1 MDHQRELHE
10 AAERRRRA
18 ERESEEA
25 GRKFGGKP
33 PTDYGER
40 ELREKHVA
48 SLLSDKA
55 PRLTTGESLSLL
67 MYGNEEHV
75 AALQHAPMTA
85 AQRYRRILQGE
96 ADYLVIGCSDSRN
109 VRMDSESDRI
119 VGLFIRIA
127 GNVVPPKG
135 SACFEEMLEAVQM
148 VKKDG
153 AIVIEGHDGS
163 KGCGAVNAR
172 AEWLDHGQPETG
184 SVPLTTL
191 FECVVGD
198 TSDMNAVAQLSKA
211 RELLNL
217 GERPS
222 AAIVYDWEHAGHG
235 HEEAIHVSNANQSPV
250 IENLRNNWNLRHE
263 EISGRTDLIKLLK
276 NQRPHAVAIGS
287 TDLPFSLATIF
298 HAEQNEVFS
307 TSGSAKGLDDLDMA
321 SVLYA
326 VEHLHIKHIPFVA
339 PGHPKD
345 RKAVSKMFDEWEGQL
360 RRTEVH
366 GEHVLAKMLDAGDLV
381 ISRLFYNLESGATEN
396 LQKEAVERSRKPVEA
411 G

>member
-1 MDHQRELHE
+1 MDHQLQE
-10 AAERRRRA
+10 AAEKRGRKEA
-18 ERESEEA
+18 EEA

-33 PTDYGER
+33 PSDYSER

-55 PRLTTGESLSLL
+55 PRLTPQESLSLL

-75 AALQHAPMTA
+75 AALEHAPMTP

-135 SACFEEMLEAVQM
+135 SACFEEMLESVQM

-153 AIVIEGHDGS
+153 AVVIEGHDGS

-172 AEWLDHGQPETG
+172 VEWLDHGQPETG

-198 TSDMNAVAQLSKA
+198 SPDMNAVAQLSKA

-222 AAIVYDWEHAGHG
+222 AAMVYDWEHAGHG

-263 EISGRTDLIKLLK
+263 EISRKTDLVKLLAS
-276 NQRPHAVAIGS
+276 QRPHAVAIGAS
-287 TDLPFSLATIF
+287 DLPFSIATIF

-307 TSGSAKGLDDLDMA
+307 TTGSGKGLDDLDMA
-321 SVLYA
+321 SILYA
-326 VEHLHIKHIPFVA
+326 VEHLHIRHIPFVA

-345 RKAVSKMFDEWEGQL
+345 RKAVSKMFDGWERQL
-360 RRTEVH
+360 RGTEVH
-366 GEHVLAKMLDAGDLV
+366 GENILAKMLDSGDLV
-381 ISRLFYNLESGATEN
+381 ISRLFYNLESGATES
-396 LQKEAVERSRKPVEA
+396 LQKEAIERSRKPVEA